1 MPNLQTLLDKRAQ
14 AWDKAQEFQS
24 RGDDKPLSA
33 EDRSAWDAALADV
46 EQLSKDIETEERHAR
61 LSSVDYS
68 QVIDARADTEEA
80 EEARA
85 RHGGE
90 AGVEAY
96 TAAYRSW
103 MRDGTSELT
112 SEERTVLR
120 TGWVDGKELRAQGV
134 ATGAAGGYLVPPEF
148 RAKMVEAMRFY
159 GAMREVSEVITTST
173 GADLNWPTND
183 DTSNE
188 GEILGENTAAG
199 EQDIQVG
206 GKKLKAYT
214 FSSKQVRLSLQLLQ
228 DSAFGLE
235 TWVPKKLGERI
246 GRRAARAWTTGTGV
260 DQPEGIT
267 TSATVGKTGAAG
279 QVTSIIYDDLVDIE
293 HSVDV
298 AYRASAQYLMHDLML
313 KVIRKLK
320 DTQGRPLWQ
329 PIPAPG
335 FPATINGFT
344 YNIDNSMPIPAA
356 SAKSIA
362 FGDFKAGYLIRQVL
376 DVQTLRLVERYAEY
390 LQVAFL
396 GFSRMD
402 GMIQDSSAVRLYQ
415 HAAS

>member
-1 MPNLQTLLDKRAQ
+1 MPAQLDRLVEEQNTTWQRMQDIQ
-14 AWDKAQEFQS
+14 ALADSENRNWT
-24 RGDDKPLSA
+24 A
-33 EDRSAWDAALADV
+33 EERTNWDAAEVRLTEVSSDIDRLNRMAALSQIDRSQIVTTTGEPADRRGG
-46 EQLSKDIETEERHAR
+46 D
-61 LSSVDYS
+61 
-68 QVIDARADTEEA
+68 
-80 EEARA
+80 
-85 RHGGE
+85 GE
-90 AGVEAY
+90 AQATRYAEAFSTY
-96 TAAYRSW
+96 LRGG
-103 MRDGTSELT
+103 MDRLT
-112 SEERTVLR
+112 SEQRNMMMDQQ
-120 TGWVDGKELRAQGV
+120 VDLRAM
-134 ATGAAGGYLVPPEF
+134 GGNTDVGGGFTVPDEF
-148 RAKMVEAMRFY
+148 RNIMTETMKAFGGVFGLAD
-159 GAMREVSEVITTST
+159 VITTST

-188 GEILGENTAAG
+188 GEILGENVAAG
-199 EQDIQVG
+199 ELDIQVG

-235 TWVPKKLGERI
+235 SWVPKKLGERI

-267 TSATVGKTGAAG
+267 TSAVVGKTGAGG
-279 QVTSIIYDDLVDIE
+279 QTTSIIYDDLVDIE

-344 YNIDNSMPIPAA
+344 YNIDNSMPVPAA

-396 GFSRMD
+396 GFARMD
-402 GMIQDSSAVRLYQ
+402 GMINDSSAIRLYQ
-415 HAAS
+415 HPAS

>member
-1 MPNLQTLLDKRAQ
+1 MPAQLDRLIEEQNTTWQRMQDIQTLAETENRDWTAEERAN
-14 AWDKAQEFQS
+14 
-24 RGDDKPLSA
+24 
-33 EDRSAWDAALADV
+33 WDAAEARLTEV
-46 EQLSKDIETEERHAR
+46 SSDIER
-61 LSSVDYS
+61 LNRMAALDR
-68 QVIDARADTEEA
+68 IDR
-80 EEARA
+80 
-85 RHGGE
+85 
-90 AGVEAY
+90 
-96 TAAYRSW
+96 
-103 MRDGTSELT
+103 
-112 SEERTVLR
+112 
-120 TGWVDGKELRAQGV
+120 
-134 ATGAAGGYLVPPEF
+134 
-148 RAKMVEAMRFY
+148 
-159 GAMREVSEVITTST
+159 SEVITTTGQPEDRRGGDGEELAQRYAAAFSTYLRGGMDRLTSEQRNMMMDQQVDLRAMGGNTDVGGGFTVPDEFRNTMTETMKAFGGVFGLAEVITTTT

-188 GEILGENTAAG
+188 GEILGENIAAG

-235 TWVPKKLGERI
+235 AWVPKKLGERI

-267 TSATVGKTGAAG
+267 TNAIVGKTGANG
-279 QVTSIIYDDLVDIE
+279 QTTSIIYDDLVDIE

-298 AYRASAQYLMHDLML
+298 AYRASAQYLMHDLTL

-344 YNIDNSMPIPAA
+344 YNIDNSMPAPAA

-402 GMIQDSSAVRLYQ
+402 GMINDSSAIRLYQ
-415 HAAS
+415 HSAS

>member
-1 MPNLQTLLDKRAQ
+1 MPAQLDRLIEEQNTTWKRMQ
-14 AWDKAQEFQS
+14 DIQ
-24 RGDDKPLSA
+24 DLA
-33 EDRSAWDAALADV
+33 EREARDWTTEERANWDAAEARLTEV
-46 EQLSKDIETEERHAR
+46 SRDIER
-61 LSSVDYS
+61 LNKMAALDKIDRNQIAVTTGEPADRRGGDGDE
-68 QVIDARADTEEA
+68 QVKRYAEA
-80 EEARA
+80 FSTYLR
-85 RHGGE
+85 GGMD
-90 AGVEAY
+90 
-96 TAAYRSW
+96 R
-103 MRDGTSELT
+103 LT
-112 SEERTVLR
+112 SEQRNMMMDQQ
-120 TGWVDGKELRAQGV
+120 VDLRAM
-134 ATGAAGGYLVPPEF
+134 GAGIDANGGFTVPDEF
-148 RAKMVEAMRFY
+148 RNIMTETMKAFGGVFGLA
-159 GAMREVSEVITTST
+159 EVITTST
-173 GADLNWPTND
+173 GADLMWPTND

-188 GEILGENTAAG
+188 GEILGENQPAG

-235 TWVPKKLGERI
+235 SWVPKKLGERI

-267 TSATVGKTGAAG
+267 TSAIVGKTGAGG
-279 QVTSIIYDDLVDIE
+279 QTTSIIYDDLVDIE

-298 AYRASAQYLMHDLML
+298 AYRAGAQYLMHDLML

-344 YNIDNSMPIPAA
+344 YNIDNSMPVPAA

-390 LQVAFL
+390 LQIAFL

-402 GMIQDSSAVRLYQ
+402 GMINDPSAIRLYQ
-415 HAAS
+415 HPAV

>member
-1 MPNLQTLLDKRAQ
+1 MPTQLDRLIEEQNTTWQRMQDIQTLAETESRDWTAEERAN
-14 AWDKAQEFQS
+14 WDKAEARLTEVS
-24 RGDDKPLSA
+24 SDIERLNKMAALDKIDRSGVITTTGKP
-33 EDRSAWDAALADV
+33 EDRRGGDGEEQAQRYAAAFSTYL
-46 EQLSKDIETEERHAR
+46 R
-61 LSSVDYS
+61 
-68 QVIDARADTEEA
+68 
-80 EEARA
+80 
-85 RHGGE
+85 GGMD
-90 AGVEAY
+90 
-96 TAAYRSW
+96 R
-103 MRDGTSELT
+103 LT
-112 SEERTVLR
+112 SEQRNMMMDQQ
-120 TGWVDGKELRAQGV
+120 VDLRAM
-134 ATGAAGGYLVPPEF
+134 GGNTDIGGGFTVPDEF
-148 RAKMVEAMRFY
+148 RNIMTETMKAFGGVFGLAEI
-159 GAMREVSEVITTST
+159 ITTTT

-188 GEILGENTAAG
+188 GEILGENVAAG
-199 EQDIQVG
+199 EQDIQLG

-267 TSATVGKTGAAG
+267 TNATVGKTGAGG

-344 YNIDNSMPIPAA
+344 YNIDNSMPVPAA

-402 GMIQDSSAVRLYQ
+402 GMINDSSAIRLYQ
-415 HAAS
+415 HPAS

>member
-1 MPNLQTLLDKRAQ
+1 MPAQLDRLIEEQNKTWQRMQDIQNLAER
-14 AWDKAQEFQS
+14 ES
-24 RGDDKPLSA
+24 RDWTT
-33 EDRSAWDAALADV
+33 EERTNWDAAEARLTEV
-46 EQLSKDIETEERHAR
+46 SSDIERLNKMAALDKIDRSQIVSTTGEPADRRGGGSGEEQRERYA
-61 LSSVDYS
+61 
-68 QVIDARADTEEA
+68 EA
-80 EEARA
+80 FSTYLR
-85 RHGGE
+85 GGMD
-90 AGVEAY
+90 
-96 TAAYRSW
+96 R
-103 MRDGTSELT
+103 LT
-112 SEERTVLR
+112 SEQRNMMMDQQVDIRAMGGNTDIGGGFTVP
-120 TGWVDGKELRAQGV
+120 D
-134 ATGAAGGYLVPPEF
+134 EF
-148 RAKMVEAMRFY
+148 RNVMTETMKAFGGVFGLA
-159 GAMREVSEVITTST
+159 EVITTST

-235 TWVPKKLGERI
+235 AWVPKKLGERI

-267 TSATVGKTGAAG
+267 TSAIVGKTGANG
-279 QVTSIIYDDLVDIE
+279 QTTSIIYDDLVDIE

-298 AYRASAQYLMHDLML
+298 AYRANGEYLMHDLSL

-320 DTQGRPLWQ
+320 DGQARPLWQ

-335 FPATINGFT
+335 FPATINGFK
-344 YNIDNSMPIPAA
+344 YNIDNSMPVPAA

-376 DVQTLRLVERYAEY
+376 DVQTLRLVERYAEF

-396 GFSRMD
+396 GFARMD
-402 GMIQDSSAVRLYQ
+402 GMINDSSAIRLYQ
-415 HAAS
+415 HSAS

>member
-1 MPNLQTLLDKRAQ
+1 MPAQLDRLIEEQNKTWQRMQDIQTLA
-14 AWDKAQEFQS
+14 ETES
-24 RGDDKPLSA
+24 REWTA
-33 EDRSAWDAALADV
+33 EERTNWDAAEARLTEV
-46 EQLSKDIETEERHAR
+46 SGDIERLNKMAALDKIDRSKVVTTTGEPADRRGGDSEEQAKRYA
-61 LSSVDYS
+61 
-68 QVIDARADTEEA
+68 DAFSTYLR
-80 EEARA
+80 
-85 RHGGE
+85 GGMD
-90 AGVEAY
+90 
-96 TAAYRSW
+96 R
-103 MRDGTSELT
+103 LT
-112 SEERTVLR
+112 SEQRNMMMDQQ
-120 TGWVDGKELRAQGV
+120 VDLRAM
-134 ATGAAGGYLVPPEF
+134 GGNTDVGGGFTVPDEF
-148 RAKMVEAMRFY
+148 RNIMTETMKAFGGVFGLAD
-159 GAMREVSEVITTST
+159 VITTST

-199 EQDIQVG
+199 ELDIQVG

-235 TWVPKKLGERI
+235 AWVPKKLGERI

-267 TSATVGKTGAAG
+267 TNAIVGKTGAGG

-298 AYRASAQYLMHDLML
+298 AYRAGAQYLMHDLML

-320 DTQGRPLWQ
+320 DTQQRPLWQ

-344 YNIDNSMPIPAA
+344 YNIDNSMPVPAA

-402 GMIQDSSAVRLYQ
+402 GMINDSSAIRLYQ
-415 HAAS
+415 HPAS

>member
-1 MPNLQTLLDKRAQ
+1 MPAQLDRLIEEQNKTWQRMQDIQNL
-14 AWDKAQEFQS
+14 
-24 RGDDKPLSA
+24 A
-33 EDRSAWDAALADV
+33 EREARDWTTEERTNWDAAEARLTEV
-46 EQLSKDIETEERHAR
+46 SSDIER
-61 LSSVDYS
+61 LNKMAALDKIDRS
-68 QVIDARADTEEA
+68 QIVTTTGEPADRRGDGAEQTKRYAEA
-80 EEARA
+80 FSTYLR
-85 RHGGE
+85 GGMD
-90 AGVEAY
+90 
-96 TAAYRSW
+96 R
-103 MRDGTSELT
+103 LT
-112 SEERTVLR
+112 SEQRNMMMDQQ
-120 TGWVDGKELRAQGV
+120 VDLRAM
-134 ATGAAGGYLVPPEF
+134 GGNTDIGGGFTVPDEF
-148 RAKMVEAMRFY
+148 RNIMTETMKAFGGVFGLAD
-159 GAMREVSEVITTST
+159 VITTST

-188 GEILGENTAAG
+188 GEILGENVAAG

-235 TWVPKKLGERI
+235 AWVPKKLGERI

-267 TSATVGKTGAAG
+267 TNAVVGKTGAGG
-279 QVTSIIYDDLVDIE
+279 QTTSIIYDDLVDIE

-298 AYRASAQYLMHDLML
+298 AYRAGAQYLMHDLML

-320 DTQGRPLWQ
+320 DSQQRPLWQ

-344 YNIDNSMPIPAA
+344 YNIDNSMPVPAA

-402 GMIQDSSAVRLYQ
+402 GMINDSSAIRLYQ
-415 HAAS
+415 HPAS